1 MIFMNTVICIISNIL
16 NLNNDQLPENLLYG
30 KRNLDTSIL
39 DTTNT
44 YLIETESFDTQ
55 LFYVMLSGCHGF
67 SINIVTFLFCFVF
80 NIIVLFFRFSFY
92 FILFCFLFPSISQHI
107 YVHLVIVFF
116 FRLMCRY

>member
-1 MIFMNTVICIISNIL
+1 MNTVICIISNIL

-55 LFYVMLSGCHGF
+55 LLYVMLSGCHGF

-80 NIIVLFFRFSFY
+80 NIIVLLFRFSFY

-116 FRLMCRY
+116 FSFNV